1 MVLLC
6 YCVVVLLCCVVIVLL
21 CCVVV
26 VVLLC
31 CVTVLCYCVVV
42 LLCYCVANCLKLN
55 MNKAKVVTFSNK
67 TNDSCYV
74 DNAYRSTNDRIL

>member
-1 MVLLC
+1 MLLCYYVVLLLC
-6 YCVVVLLCCVVIVLL
+6 YCVVLLLLCYC
-21 CCVVV
+21 